1 MKQKKT
7 FHLSLRRTWQLM
19 TGGLSVVTLAAL
31 CWALCLSATLPDRYY
46 LAKGSRFSLG
56 DSSLIQTSSND
67 GYPLSVYSSTGN
79 TFRMDLKLL
88 GLINIKP
95 VSVQVVDRRVVALC
109 GTPFGI
115 KMVTDGVMVIGT
127 GAVTD
132 CNSRAVSP
140 AQTAGI
146 QEGDIIL
153 ALCGTPFGIKMV
165 TDGVMVIGTGAVT
178 DCNSRAVS
186 PAQTAGIQE
195 GDIILSIN
203 GEKISSK
210 KQLTKLV
217 ESSAGQPLSLVVR
230 RGEQLTSLHLSP
242 VRSSL
247 DNSYHLGLWV
257 RDSSAGIGTM
267 TFYDPNNGCFAGLGH
282 AICDVDTGQLMP
294 LSQGEIVEASIIGV
308 HAGKSGSPGQLQ
320 GAFVAN
326 RSIGSLYTNSY
337 NGVYGRLMNQPVDA
351 LIGVHAGKSGSPG
364 QLQGAFVANRSIGSL
379 YTNSYNGVYGRL
391 MNQPVDAQTI
401 PMAQCQEVRQGPVKI
416 LTTVSGQKPQLF
428 DACIEK
434 LSLSQDEPTKNMVL
448 RITDPDLL
456 ELSGGIVQG
465 MSGSPIIQDGMLV
478 GAVTH
483 QDEPTK
489 NMVLR
494 ITDPDLLELSGGIVQ
509 GMSGSPIIQ
518 DGMLVGAVTHV

>member
-95 VSVQVVDRRVVALC
+95 VSVQVVDRRV
-109 GTPFGI
+109 
-115 KMVTDGVMVIGT
+115 
-127 GAVTD
+127 
-132 CNSRAVSP
+132 
-140 AQTAGI
+140 
-146 QEGDIIL
+146 L

-165 TDGVMVIGTGAVT
+165 TDGVMVVGTGAVT

-294 LSQGEIVEASIIGV
+294 LSQGEIMEASI
-308 HAGKSGSPGQLQ
+308 S
-320 GAFVAN
+320 
-326 RSIGSLYTNSY
+326 
-337 NGVYGRLMNQPVDA
+337 
-351 LIGVHAGKSGSPG
+351 GVHAGKSGSPG

-483 QDEPTK
+483 VFVNDPTRGYGIFAE
-489 NMVLR
+489 NMDN
-494 ITDPDLLELSGGIVQ
+494 TLLTVAAASQ
-509 GMSGSPIIQ
+509 SRSTAP
-518 DGMLVGAVTHV
+518 AA

>member
-115 KMVTDGVMVIGT
+115 KMVTDGVMV
-127 GAVTD
+127 V
-132 CNSRAVSP
+132 
-140 AQTAGI
+140 
-146 QEGDIIL
+146 
-153 ALCGTPFGIKMV
+153 
-165 TDGVMVIGTGAVT
+165 GTGAVT

-308 HAGKSGSPGQLQ
+308 HAGKSGSP
-320 GAFVAN
+320 V
-326 RSIGSLYTNSY
+326 
-337 NGVYGRLMNQPVDA
+337 
-351 LIGVHAGKSGSPG
+351 

-434 LSLSQDEPTKNMVL
+434 ISLSQDEPTKNMVL

-483 QDEPTK
+483 VFVNDPTRGYGIFAE
-489 NMVLR
+489 NMDN
-494 ITDPDLLELSGGIVQ
+494 TLLTVAAASQ
-509 GMSGSPIIQ
+509 SRAAAP
-518 DGMLVGAVTHV
+518 AA

>member
-56 DSSLIQTSSND
+56 DSSPIQTSSND

-115 KMVTDGVMVIGT
+115 KMVTDGVMV
-127 GAVTD
+127 V
-132 CNSRAVSP
+132 
-140 AQTAGI
+140 
-146 QEGDIIL
+146 
-153 ALCGTPFGIKMV
+153 
-165 TDGVMVIGTGAVT
+165 GTGAVT

-351 LIGVHAGKSGSPG
+351 
-364 QLQGAFVANRSIGSL
+364 
-379 YTNSYNGVYGRL
+379 
-391 MNQPVDAQTI
+391 QTI

-434 LSLSQDEPTKNMVL
+434 LSLSQDEPTKNM
-448 RITDPDLL
+448 I
-456 ELSGGIVQG
+456 
-465 MSGSPIIQDGMLV
+465 
-478 GAVTH
+478 
-483 QDEPTK
+483 
-489 NMVLR
+489 LR

>member
-115 KMVTDGVMVIGT
+115 KMVTDGVMV
-127 GAVTD
+127 V
-132 CNSRAVSP
+132 
-140 AQTAGI
+140 
-146 QEGDIIL
+146 
-153 ALCGTPFGIKMV
+153 
-165 TDGVMVIGTGAVT
+165 GTGAVT

-351 LIGVHAGKSGSPG
+351 
-364 QLQGAFVANRSIGSL
+364 
-379 YTNSYNGVYGRL
+379 
-391 MNQPVDAQTI
+391 QTI

-434 LSLSQDEPTKNMVL
+434 ISLSQDEPTKNMVL

-483 QDEPTK
+483 VFVNDPTRGYGIFAE
-489 NMVLR
+489 NMDN
-494 ITDPDLLELSGGIVQ
+494 TLLTVAAASQ
-509 GMSGSPIIQ
+509 SRAAAP
-518 DGMLVGAVTHV
+518 AA

>member
-115 KMVTDGVMVIGT
+115 KMVTDGVMV
-127 GAVTD
+127 V
-132 CNSRAVSP
+132 
-140 AQTAGI
+140 
-146 QEGDIIL
+146 
-153 ALCGTPFGIKMV
+153 
-165 TDGVMVIGTGAVT
+165 GTGAVT

-351 LIGVHAGKSGSPG
+351 
-364 QLQGAFVANRSIGSL
+364 
-379 YTNSYNGVYGRL
+379 
-391 MNQPVDAQTI
+391 QTI

-483 QDEPTK
+483 
-489 NMVLR
+489 V
-494 ITDPDLLELSGGIVQ
+494 
-509 GMSGSPIIQ
+509 
-518 DGMLVGAVTHV
+518 

>member
-115 KMVTDGVMVIGT
+115 KMVTDGVMV
-127 GAVTD
+127 V
-132 CNSRAVSP
+132 
-140 AQTAGI
+140 
-146 QEGDIIL
+146 
-153 ALCGTPFGIKMV
+153 
-165 TDGVMVIGTGAVT
+165 GTGAVT

-308 HAGKSGSPGQLQ
+308 HAGKSGSPG
-320 GAFVAN
+320 
-326 RSIGSLYTNSY
+326 
-337 NGVYGRLMNQPVDA
+337 P
-351 LIGVHAGKSGSPG
+351 
-364 QLQGAFVANRSIGSL
+364 LQGAFVANRSIGSL

-483 QDEPTK
+483 VFVNDPTRGYGIFAE
-489 NMVLR
+489 NMDN
-494 ITDPDLLELSGGIVQ
+494 TLLTVAAASQ
-509 GMSGSPIIQ
+509 SRSTAP
-518 DGMLVGAVTHV
+518 AA

>member
-115 KMVTDGVMVIGT
+115 KMVTDGVMV
-127 GAVTD
+127 V
-132 CNSRAVSP
+132 
-140 AQTAGI
+140 
-146 QEGDIIL
+146 
-153 ALCGTPFGIKMV
+153 
-165 TDGVMVIGTGAVT
+165 GTGAVT

-217 ESSAGQPLSLVVR
+217 ESSAGQPLLLVVR

-351 LIGVHAGKSGSPG
+351 
-364 QLQGAFVANRSIGSL
+364 
-379 YTNSYNGVYGRL
+379 
-391 MNQPVDAQTI
+391 QTI

-434 LSLSQDEPTKNMVL
+434 LSLSQDEPTKNM
-448 RITDPDLL
+448 I
-456 ELSGGIVQG
+456 
-465 MSGSPIIQDGMLV
+465 
-478 GAVTH
+478 
-483 QDEPTK
+483 
-489 NMVLR
+489 LR

>member
-95 VSVQVVDRRVVALC
+95 VSVQVIDRRVVALC

-115 KMVTDGVMVIGT
+115 KMVTDGVMV
-127 GAVTD
+127 V
-132 CNSRAVSP
+132 
-140 AQTAGI
+140 
-146 QEGDIIL
+146 
-153 ALCGTPFGIKMV
+153 
-165 TDGVMVIGTGAVT
+165 GTGAVT

-351 LIGVHAGKSGSPG
+351 
-364 QLQGAFVANRSIGSL
+364 
-379 YTNSYNGVYGRL
+379 
-391 MNQPVDAQTI
+391 QTI

-483 QDEPTK
+483 VFVNDPTRGYGIFAE
-489 NMVLR
+489 NMDN
-494 ITDPDLLELSGGIVQ
+494 TLLTVAAASQ
-509 GMSGSPIIQ
+509 SRAAAP
-518 DGMLVGAVTHV
+518 AA

>member
-115 KMVTDGVMVIGT
+115 KMVTDGVMV
-127 GAVTD
+127 V
-132 CNSRAVSP
+132 
-140 AQTAGI
+140 
-146 QEGDIIL
+146 
-153 ALCGTPFGIKMV
+153 
-165 TDGVMVIGTGAVT
+165 GTGAVT

-351 LIGVHAGKSGSPG
+351 
-364 QLQGAFVANRSIGSL
+364 
-379 YTNSYNGVYGRL
+379 
-391 MNQPVDAQTI
+391 QTI
-401 PMAQCQEVRQGPVKI
+401 PMAQCQEVRQGPVQI

-483 QDEPTK
+483 VFVNDPTRGYGIFAE
-489 NMVLR
+489 NMDN
-494 ITDPDLLELSGGIVQ
+494 TLLTVAAASQ
-509 GMSGSPIIQ
+509 SRAAAP
-518 DGMLVGAVTHV
+518 AA

>member
-115 KMVTDGVMVIGT
+115 KMVTDGVMVVGT
-127 GAVTD
+127 GTVTD

-140 AQTAGI
+140 AQ
-146 QEGDIIL
+146 
-153 ALCGTPFGIKMV
+153 P
-165 TDGVMVIGTGAVT
+165 
-178 DCNSRAVS
+178 
-186 PAQTAGIQE
+186 AGIQE

-351 LIGVHAGKSGSPG
+351 
-364 QLQGAFVANRSIGSL
+364 R
-379 YTNSYNGVYGRL
+379 
-391 MNQPVDAQTI
+391 TI
-401 PMAQCQEVRQGPVKI
+401 PMAQCQEVRQGPVQI

-483 QDEPTK
+483 VFVNDPTRGYGIFAE
-489 NMVLR
+489 NMDN
-494 ITDPDLLELSGGIVQ
+494 TLLTVAAASQSLAAA
-509 GMSGSPIIQ
+509 P
-518 DGMLVGAVTHV
+518 AA

>member
-115 KMVTDGVMVIGT
+115 KMVTDGVMV
-127 GAVTD
+127 V
-132 CNSRAVSP
+132 
-140 AQTAGI
+140 
-146 QEGDIIL
+146 
-153 ALCGTPFGIKMV
+153 
-165 TDGVMVIGTGAVT
+165 GTGAVT

-257 RDSSAGIGTM
+257 RDSSAGIGTI

-337 NGVYGRLMNQPVDA
+337 NGVYGRL
-351 LIGVHAGKSGSPG
+351 LS
-364 QLQGAFVANRSIGSL
+364 
-379 YTNSYNGVYGRL
+379 
-391 MNQPVDAQTI
+391 QPVDAQTI

-483 QDEPTK
+483 
-489 NMVLR
+489 V
-494 ITDPDLLELSGGIVQ
+494 
-509 GMSGSPIIQ
+509 
-518 DGMLVGAVTHV
+518 

>member
-95 VSVQVVDRRVVALC
+95 VSVQVVDRRV
-109 GTPFGI
+109 
-115 KMVTDGVMVIGT
+115 
-127 GAVTD
+127 
-132 CNSRAVSP
+132 
-140 AQTAGI
+140 
-146 QEGDIIL
+146 L

-165 TDGVMVIGTGAVT
+165 TDGVMVVGTGAVT

-186 PAQTAGIQE
+186 PAQIAGIQE

-351 LIGVHAGKSGSPG
+351 
-364 QLQGAFVANRSIGSL
+364 
-379 YTNSYNGVYGRL
+379 
-391 MNQPVDAQTI
+391 QTI

-483 QDEPTK
+483 VFVNDPIRGYGIFAE
-489 NMVLR
+489 NMDN
-494 ITDPDLLELSGGIVQ
+494 TLLTVAAASQ
-509 GMSGSPIIQ
+509 SRAAAP
-518 DGMLVGAVTHV
+518 AA

>member
-1 MKQKKT
+1 MKQKIT

-115 KMVTDGVMVIGT
+115 KMVTDGVMV
-127 GAVTD
+127 V
-132 CNSRAVSP
+132 
-140 AQTAGI
+140 
-146 QEGDIIL
+146 
-153 ALCGTPFGIKMV
+153 
-165 TDGVMVIGTGAVT
+165 GTGAVT

-351 LIGVHAGKSGSPG
+351 
-364 QLQGAFVANRSIGSL
+364 
-379 YTNSYNGVYGRL
+379 
-391 MNQPVDAQTI
+391 QTI

-483 QDEPTK
+483 VFVNDPTRGYGIFAE
-489 NMVLR
+489 NMDN
-494 ITDPDLLELSGGIVQ
+494 TLLTVAAASQ
-509 GMSGSPIIQ
+509 SRAAAP
-518 DGMLVGAVTHV
+518 AA

>member
-115 KMVTDGVMVIGT
+115 KMVTDGVMV
-127 GAVTD
+127 V
-132 CNSRAVSP
+132 
-140 AQTAGI
+140 
-146 QEGDIIL
+146 
-153 ALCGTPFGIKMV
+153 
-165 TDGVMVIGTGAVT
+165 GTGAVT

-282 AICDVDTGQLMP
+282 AICDVDTGQLML
-294 LSQGEIVEASIIGV
+294 LSQGEIVEASI
-308 HAGKSGSPGQLQ
+308 
-320 GAFVAN
+320 
-326 RSIGSLYTNSY
+326 
-337 NGVYGRLMNQPVDA
+337 
-351 LIGVHAGKSGSPG
+351 IGVHAGKSGSPG

-483 QDEPTK
+483 VFVNDPTRGYGIFAE
-489 NMVLR
+489 NMDN
-494 ITDPDLLELSGGIVQ
+494 TLLTVAAASQ
-509 GMSGSPIIQ
+509 SRAAAP
-518 DGMLVGAVTHV
+518 AA

>member
-115 KMVTDGVMVIGT
+115 KMVTDGVMVVGT

-146 QEGDIIL
+146 QEGDII
-153 ALCGTPFGIKMV
+153 I
-165 TDGVMVIGTGAVT
+165 
-178 DCNSRAVS
+178 
-186 PAQTAGIQE
+186 
-195 GDIILSIN
+195 SIN

-337 NGVYGRLMNQPVDA
+337 NGVYGRL
-351 LIGVHAGKSGSPG
+351 LS
-364 QLQGAFVANRSIGSL
+364 
-379 YTNSYNGVYGRL
+379 
-391 MNQPVDAQTI
+391 QPVDAQTI

-483 QDEPTK
+483 
-489 NMVLR
+489 V
-494 ITDPDLLELSGGIVQ
+494 
-509 GMSGSPIIQ
+509 
-518 DGMLVGAVTHV
+518 

>member
-56 DSSLIQTSSND
+56 DSSLIQTNSND

-115 KMVTDGVMVIGT
+115 KMVTDGVMV
-127 GAVTD
+127 V
-132 CNSRAVSP
+132 
-140 AQTAGI
+140 
-146 QEGDIIL
+146 
-153 ALCGTPFGIKMV
+153 
-165 TDGVMVIGTGAVT
+165 GTGAVT

-337 NGVYGRLMNQPVDA
+337 NGVYGRL
-351 LIGVHAGKSGSPG
+351 LS
-364 QLQGAFVANRSIGSL
+364 
-379 YTNSYNGVYGRL
+379 
-391 MNQPVDAQTI
+391 QPVDAQTI

-483 QDEPTK
+483 VFVNDPTRGYGIFAE
-489 NMVLR
+489 NMDN
-494 ITDPDLLELSGGIVQ
+494 TLLTVAAASQ
-509 GMSGSPIIQ
+509 SRAAAP
-518 DGMLVGAVTHV
+518 AA

>member
-1 MKQKKT
+1 
-7 FHLSLRRTWQLM
+7 M

-115 KMVTDGVMVIGT
+115 KMVTDGVMV
-127 GAVTD
+127 V
-132 CNSRAVSP
+132 
-140 AQTAGI
+140 
-146 QEGDIIL
+146 
-153 ALCGTPFGIKMV
+153 
-165 TDGVMVIGTGAVT
+165 GTGAVT

-351 LIGVHAGKSGSPG
+351 
-364 QLQGAFVANRSIGSL
+364 
-379 YTNSYNGVYGRL
+379 
-391 MNQPVDAQTI
+391 QTI

-483 QDEPTK
+483 VFVNDPTRGYGIFAE
-489 NMVLR
+489 NMDN
-494 ITDPDLLELSGGIVQ
+494 TLLTVAAASQ
-509 GMSGSPIIQ
+509 SRAAAP
-518 DGMLVGAVTHV
+518 AA

>member
-115 KMVTDGVMVIGT
+115 KMVTDGVMV
-127 GAVTD
+127 V
-132 CNSRAVSP
+132 
-140 AQTAGI
+140 
-146 QEGDIIL
+146 
-153 ALCGTPFGIKMV
+153 
-165 TDGVMVIGTGAVT
+165 GTGAVT

-351 LIGVHAGKSGSPG
+351 
-364 QLQGAFVANRSIGSL
+364 
-379 YTNSYNGVYGRL
+379 
-391 MNQPVDAQTI
+391 QTI

-434 LSLSQDEPTKNMVL
+434 LSLSQDEPTKNM
-448 RITDPDLL
+448 I
-456 ELSGGIVQG
+456 
-465 MSGSPIIQDGMLV
+465 
-478 GAVTH
+478 
-483 QDEPTK
+483 
-489 NMVLR
+489 LR

-518 DGMLVGAVTHV
+518 DGMLVGAVTHVFVNEPTRGYGIFAENMDNTLLTVAAASQSRAAAPAA

>member
-56 DSSLIQTSSND
+56 DSSLIQTNSND

-115 KMVTDGVMVIGT
+115 KMVTDGVMV
-127 GAVTD
+127 V
-132 CNSRAVSP
+132 
-140 AQTAGI
+140 
-146 QEGDIIL
+146 
-153 ALCGTPFGIKMV
+153 
-165 TDGVMVIGTGAVT
+165 GTGAVT

-351 LIGVHAGKSGSPG
+351 
-364 QLQGAFVANRSIGSL
+364 
-379 YTNSYNGVYGRL
+379 
-391 MNQPVDAQTI
+391 QTI

-434 LSLSQDEPTKNMVL
+434 ISLSQDEPTKNMVL

-483 QDEPTK
+483 VFVNDPTRGYGIFAE
-489 NMVLR
+489 NMDN
-494 ITDPDLLELSGGIVQ
+494 TLLTVAAASQ
-509 GMSGSPIIQ
+509 SRAAAP
-518 DGMLVGAVTHV
+518 AA

>member
-56 DSSLIQTSSND
+56 DSSLIQTNSND

-115 KMVTDGVMVIGT
+115 KMVTDGVMV
-127 GAVTD
+127 V
-132 CNSRAVSP
+132 
-140 AQTAGI
+140 
-146 QEGDIIL
+146 
-153 ALCGTPFGIKMV
+153 
-165 TDGVMVIGTGAVT
+165 GTGAVT

-351 LIGVHAGKSGSPG
+351 
-364 QLQGAFVANRSIGSL
+364 
-379 YTNSYNGVYGRL
+379 
-391 MNQPVDAQTI
+391 QTI

-434 LSLSQDEPTKNMVL
+434 LSLSQDEPTKNM
-448 RITDPDLL
+448 I
-456 ELSGGIVQG
+456 
-465 MSGSPIIQDGMLV
+465 
-478 GAVTH
+478 
-483 QDEPTK
+483 
-489 NMVLR
+489 LR

>member
-115 KMVTDGVMVIGT
+115 KMVTDGVMVVGT
-127 GAVTD
+127 GAITD

-140 AQTAGI
+140 AQI
-146 QEGDIIL
+146 
-153 ALCGTPFGIKMV
+153 
-165 TDGVMVIGTGAVT
+165 
-178 DCNSRAVS
+178 
-186 PAQTAGIQE
+186 AGIQE

-320 GAFVAN
+320 G
-326 RSIGSLYTNSY
+326 
-337 NGVYGRLMNQPVDA
+337 
-351 LIGVHAGKSGSPG
+351 
-364 QLQGAFVANRSIGSL
+364 SL

-401 PMAQCQEVRQGPVKI
+401 PMAQCQEVRQGPVQI

-483 QDEPTK
+483 VFVNDPTRGYGIFAE
-489 NMVLR
+489 NMDN
-494 ITDPDLLELSGGIVQ
+494 TLLTVAAASQSLAAA
-509 GMSGSPIIQ
+509 P
-518 DGMLVGAVTHV
+518 AA

>member
-7 FHLSLRRTWQLM
+7 FHLSLRRAWQLM

-56 DSSLIQTSSND
+56 DSSLIQASSND

-95 VSVQVVDRRVVALC
+95 VNVQVVDRRVVALC

-115 KMVTDGVMVIGT
+115 KMVTDGVMV
-127 GAVTD
+127 V
-132 CNSRAVSP
+132 
-140 AQTAGI
+140 
-146 QEGDIIL
+146 
-153 ALCGTPFGIKMV
+153 
-165 TDGVMVIGTGAVT
+165 GTGAVT

-267 TFYDPNNGCFAGLGH
+267 TFYDPSNGCFAGLGH

-337 NGVYGRLMNQPVDA
+337 NGVYG
-351 LIGVHAGKSGSPG
+351 
-364 QLQGAFVANRSIGSL
+364 QLL
-379 YTNSYNGVYGRL
+379 
-391 MNQPVDAQTI
+391 NQPVDAQTI
-401 PMAQCQEVRQGPVKI
+401 PMAQCQEVRQGPVQI

-483 QDEPTK
+483 VFVNDPTRGYGIFAE
-489 NMVLR
+489 NMDN
-494 ITDPDLLELSGGIVQ
+494 TLLTVAAASQ
-509 GMSGSPIIQ
+509 SRAAAP
-518 DGMLVGAVTHV
+518 AA

>member
-115 KMVTDGVMVIGT
+115 KMVTDGVMVVGT
-127 GAVTD
+127 GAITD

-140 AQTAGI
+140 AQI
-146 QEGDIIL
+146 
-153 ALCGTPFGIKMV
+153 
-165 TDGVMVIGTGAVT
+165 
-178 DCNSRAVS
+178 
-186 PAQTAGIQE
+186 AGIQE

-351 LIGVHAGKSGSPG
+351 
-364 QLQGAFVANRSIGSL
+364 
-379 YTNSYNGVYGRL
+379 
-391 MNQPVDAQTI
+391 QTI

-465 MSGSPIIQDGMLV
+465 MGVIDNRDNTKKPVNNRFS
-478 GAVTH
+478 AVTLKL
-483 QDEPTK
+483 T
-489 NMVLR
+489 M
-494 ITDPDLLELSGGIVQ
+494 I
-509 GMSGSPIIQ
+509 
-518 DGMLVGAVTHV
+518 

>member
-115 KMVTDGVMVIGT
+115 KMVTDGVMV
-127 GAVTD
+127 V
-132 CNSRAVSP
+132 
-140 AQTAGI
+140 
-146 QEGDIIL
+146 
-153 ALCGTPFGIKMV
+153 
-165 TDGVMVIGTGAVT
+165 GTGAVT

-282 AICDVDTGQLMP
+282 AICDVDTGQLMS

-337 NGVYGRLMNQPVDA
+337 NGVYGRL
-351 LIGVHAGKSGSPG
+351 LS
-364 QLQGAFVANRSIGSL
+364 
-379 YTNSYNGVYGRL
+379 
-391 MNQPVDAQTI
+391 QPVDAQTI

-483 QDEPTK
+483 
-489 NMVLR
+489 V
-494 ITDPDLLELSGGIVQ
+494 
-509 GMSGSPIIQ
+509 
-518 DGMLVGAVTHV
+518 

>member
-46 LAKGSRFSLG
+46 LAKGSSFSLG
-56 DSSLIQTSSND
+56 DSSLIQTNSND

-79 TFRMDLKLL
+79 TFLMDLKLL

-115 KMVTDGVMVIGT
+115 KMVTDGVMV
-127 GAVTD
+127 V
-132 CNSRAVSP
+132 
-140 AQTAGI
+140 
-146 QEGDIIL
+146 
-153 ALCGTPFGIKMV
+153 
-165 TDGVMVIGTGAVT
+165 GTGAVT

-337 NGVYGRLMNQPVDA
+337 NGVYGRL
-351 LIGVHAGKSGSPG
+351 LS
-364 QLQGAFVANRSIGSL
+364 
-379 YTNSYNGVYGRL
+379 
-391 MNQPVDAQTI
+391 QPVDAQTI

-483 QDEPTK
+483 VFVNDPTRGYGIFAE
-489 NMVLR
+489 NMDN
-494 ITDPDLLELSGGIVQ
+494 TLLTVAAASQ
-509 GMSGSPIIQ
+509 SRAAAP
-518 DGMLVGAVTHV
+518 AA

>member
-1 MKQKKT
+1 MIIHIIEHFCQKHKKIDQSEKELKICLKCKFLPAQPRSKFLPYTISCDILLLVANSKKELLAFHFHQNKKTVRDRNLKQKKT

-115 KMVTDGVMVIGT
+115 KMVTDGVMV
-127 GAVTD
+127 V
-132 CNSRAVSP
+132 
-140 AQTAGI
+140 
-146 QEGDIIL
+146 
-153 ALCGTPFGIKMV
+153 
-165 TDGVMVIGTGAVT
+165 GTGAVT

-351 LIGVHAGKSGSPG
+351 
-364 QLQGAFVANRSIGSL
+364 
-379 YTNSYNGVYGRL
+379 
-391 MNQPVDAQTI
+391 QTI

-434 LSLSQDEPTKNMVL
+434 LSLSQDEPTKNM
-448 RITDPDLL
+448 I
-456 ELSGGIVQG
+456 
-465 MSGSPIIQDGMLV
+465 
-478 GAVTH
+478 
-483 QDEPTK
+483 
-489 NMVLR
+489 LR

>member
-115 KMVTDGVMVIGT
+115 KMVTDGVMV
-127 GAVTD
+127 V
-132 CNSRAVSP
+132 
-140 AQTAGI
+140 
-146 QEGDIIL
+146 
-153 ALCGTPFGIKMV
+153 
-165 TDGVMVIGTGAVT
+165 GTGAVT

-308 HAGKSGSPGQLQ
+308 HAGKSGNPGQLQ

-337 NGVYGRLMNQPVDA
+337 NGVYGRL
-351 LIGVHAGKSGSPG
+351 LS
-364 QLQGAFVANRSIGSL
+364 
-379 YTNSYNGVYGRL
+379 
-391 MNQPVDAQTI
+391 QPVDAQTI

-483 QDEPTK
+483 VFVNDPTRGYGIFAE
-489 NMVLR
+489 NMDN
-494 ITDPDLLELSGGIVQ
+494 TLLTVAAASQ
-509 GMSGSPIIQ
+509 SRAAAP
-518 DGMLVGAVTHV
+518 AA

>member
-115 KMVTDGVMVIGT
+115 KMVTDGVMV
-127 GAVTD
+127 V
-132 CNSRAVSP
+132 
-140 AQTAGI
+140 
-146 QEGDIIL
+146 
-153 ALCGTPFGIKMV
+153 
-165 TDGVMVIGTGAVT
+165 GTGAVT

-267 TFYDPNNGCFAGLGH
+267 TFYDPNNGCFAGL
-282 AICDVDTGQLMP
+282 
-294 LSQGEIVEASIIGV
+294 
-308 HAGKSGSPGQLQ
+308 
-320 GAFVAN
+320 
-326 RSIGSLYTNSY
+326 
-337 NGVYGRLMNQPVDA
+337 
-351 LIGVHAGKSGSPG
+351 
-364 QLQGAFVANRSIGSL
+364 
-379 YTNSYNGVYGRL
+379 
-391 MNQPVDAQTI
+391 
-401 PMAQCQEVRQGPVKI
+401 
-416 LTTVSGQKPQLF
+416 
-428 DACIEK
+428 
-434 LSLSQDEPTKNMVL
+434 
-448 RITDPDLL
+448 
-456 ELSGGIVQG
+456 
-465 MSGSPIIQDGMLV
+465 
-478 GAVTH
+478 
-483 QDEPTK
+483 
-489 NMVLR
+489 
-494 ITDPDLLELSGGIVQ
+494 
-509 GMSGSPIIQ
+509 
-518 DGMLVGAVTHV
+518 

>member
-88 GLINIKP
+88 GFINIKP

-115 KMVTDGVMVIGT
+115 KMVTDGVMV
-127 GAVTD
+127 V
-132 CNSRAVSP
+132 
-140 AQTAGI
+140 
-146 QEGDIIL
+146 
-153 ALCGTPFGIKMV
+153 
-165 TDGVMVIGTGAVT
+165 GTGAVT

-337 NGVYGRLMNQPVDA
+337 NGVYGRL
-351 LIGVHAGKSGSPG
+351 LG
-364 QLQGAFVANRSIGSL
+364 
-379 YTNSYNGVYGRL
+379 
-391 MNQPVDAQTI
+391 QPVDAQTI

-483 QDEPTK
+483 
-489 NMVLR
+489 V
-494 ITDPDLLELSGGIVQ
+494 
-509 GMSGSPIIQ
+509 
-518 DGMLVGAVTHV
+518 

>member
-115 KMVTDGVMVIGT
+115 KMVTDGVMV
-127 GAVTD
+127 V
-132 CNSRAVSP
+132 
-140 AQTAGI
+140 
-146 QEGDIIL
+146 
-153 ALCGTPFGIKMV
+153 
-165 TDGVMVIGTGAVT
+165 GTGAVT

-351 LIGVHAGKSGSPG
+351 
-364 QLQGAFVANRSIGSL
+364 R
-379 YTNSYNGVYGRL
+379 
-391 MNQPVDAQTI
+391 TI

-483 QDEPTK
+483 VFVNDPTRGYGIFAE
-489 NMVLR
+489 NMDN
-494 ITDPDLLELSGGIVQ
+494 TLLTVAAASQ
-509 GMSGSPIIQ
+509 SRSTAP
-518 DGMLVGAVTHV
+518 AA

>member
-115 KMVTDGVMVIGT
+115 KMVTDGVMV
-127 GAVTD
+127 V
-132 CNSRAVSP
+132 
-140 AQTAGI
+140 
-146 QEGDIIL
+146 
-153 ALCGTPFGIKMV
+153 
-165 TDGVMVIGTGAVT
+165 GTGAVT

-217 ESSAGQPLSLVVR
+217 ESSAGQ
-230 RGEQLTSLHLSP
+230 HLSP

-282 AICDVDTGQLMP
+282 AICDVDTGQLIP

-337 NGVYGRLMNQPVDA
+337 NGVYGRL
-351 LIGVHAGKSGSPG
+351 LS
-364 QLQGAFVANRSIGSL
+364 
-379 YTNSYNGVYGRL
+379 
-391 MNQPVDAQTI
+391 QPVDAQTI

-483 QDEPTK
+483 
-489 NMVLR
+489 V
-494 ITDPDLLELSGGIVQ
+494 
-509 GMSGSPIIQ
+509 
-518 DGMLVGAVTHV
+518 

>member
-115 KMVTDGVMVIGT
+115 KMVTDGVMV
-127 GAVTD
+127 V
-132 CNSRAVSP
+132 
-140 AQTAGI
+140 
-146 QEGDIIL
+146 
-153 ALCGTPFGIKMV
+153 
-165 TDGVMVIGTGAVT
+165 GTGAVT

-294 LSQGEIVEASIIGV
+294 LSHGEIGEASIIGV

-337 NGVYGRLMNQPVDA
+337 NGVYGRL
-351 LIGVHAGKSGSPG
+351 LS
-364 QLQGAFVANRSIGSL
+364 
-379 YTNSYNGVYGRL
+379 
-391 MNQPVDAQTI
+391 QPVDAQTI

-483 QDEPTK
+483 
-489 NMVLR
+489 V
-494 ITDPDLLELSGGIVQ
+494 
-509 GMSGSPIIQ
+509 
-518 DGMLVGAVTHV
+518 

>member
-95 VSVQVVDRRVVALC
+95 VSVQVVDRRV
-109 GTPFGI
+109 
-115 KMVTDGVMVIGT
+115 
-127 GAVTD
+127 
-132 CNSRAVSP
+132 
-140 AQTAGI
+140 
-146 QEGDIIL
+146 L

-165 TDGVMVIGTGAVT
+165 TDGVMVVGTGAVT

-351 LIGVHAGKSGSPG
+351 
-364 QLQGAFVANRSIGSL
+364 
-379 YTNSYNGVYGRL
+379 
-391 MNQPVDAQTI
+391 QTI

-465 MSGSPIIQDGMLV
+465 MGVIDNRDNTKKPVNNRFS
-478 GAVTH
+478 AVTLKL
-483 QDEPTK
+483 T
-489 NMVLR
+489 M
-494 ITDPDLLELSGGIVQ
+494 I
-509 GMSGSPIIQ
+509 
-518 DGMLVGAVTHV
+518 

>member
-19 TGGLSVVTLAAL
+19 TGGLSMVTLAAL

-115 KMVTDGVMVIGT
+115 KMVTDGVMV
-127 GAVTD
+127 V
-132 CNSRAVSP
+132 
-140 AQTAGI
+140 
-146 QEGDIIL
+146 
-153 ALCGTPFGIKMV
+153 
-165 TDGVMVIGTGAVT
+165 GTGAVT

-308 HAGKSGSPGQLQ
+308 H
-320 GAFVAN
+320 V
-326 RSIGSLYTNSY
+326 
-337 NGVYGRLMNQPVDA
+337 
-351 LIGVHAGKSGSPG
+351 GKSGSPG

-483 QDEPTK
+483 VFVNDPTRGYGIFAE
-489 NMVLR
+489 NMDN
-494 ITDPDLLELSGGIVQ
+494 TLLTVAAASQ
-509 GMSGSPIIQ
+509 SRAAAP
-518 DGMLVGAVTHV
+518 AA

>member
-115 KMVTDGVMVIGT
+115 KMVTDGVMV
-127 GAVTD
+127 V
-132 CNSRAVSP
+132 
-140 AQTAGI
+140 
-146 QEGDIIL
+146 
-153 ALCGTPFGIKMV
+153 
-165 TDGVMVIGTGAVT
+165 GTGAVT

-257 RDSSAGIGTM
+257 RDSSAGLGTM

-351 LIGVHAGKSGSPG
+351 
-364 QLQGAFVANRSIGSL
+364 
-379 YTNSYNGVYGRL
+379 
-391 MNQPVDAQTI
+391 QTI

-434 LSLSQDEPTKNMVL
+434 ISLSQDEPTKNMVL

-483 QDEPTK
+483 VFVNDPTRGYGIFAE
-489 NMVLR
+489 NMDN
-494 ITDPDLLELSGGIVQ
+494 TLLTVAAASQ
-509 GMSGSPIIQ
+509 SRAAAP
-518 DGMLVGAVTHV
+518 AA

>member
-46 LAKGSRFSLG
+46 LATGSRFSLG

-115 KMVTDGVMVIGT
+115 KMVTDGVMVVGT

-132 CNSRAVSP
+132 C
-140 AQTAGI
+140 T
-146 QEGDIIL
+146 
-153 ALCGTPFGIKMV
+153 
-165 TDGVMVIGTGAVT
+165 
-178 DCNSRAVS
+178 SRAVS

-337 NGVYGRLMNQPVDA
+337 NGVYGRL
-351 LIGVHAGKSGSPG
+351 LS
-364 QLQGAFVANRSIGSL
+364 
-379 YTNSYNGVYGRL
+379 
-391 MNQPVDAQTI
+391 QPVDAQTI

-483 QDEPTK
+483 
-489 NMVLR
+489 V
-494 ITDPDLLELSGGIVQ
+494 
-509 GMSGSPIIQ
+509 
-518 DGMLVGAVTHV
+518 

>member
-95 VSVQVVDRRVVALC
+95 VSVQVVDRRV
-109 GTPFGI
+109 
-115 KMVTDGVMVIGT
+115 
-127 GAVTD
+127 
-132 CNSRAVSP
+132 
-140 AQTAGI
+140 
-146 QEGDIIL
+146 L

-165 TDGVMVIGTGAVT
+165 TDGVMVVGTGAVT

-351 LIGVHAGKSGSPG
+351 
-364 QLQGAFVANRSIGSL
+364 
-379 YTNSYNGVYGRL
+379 
-391 MNQPVDAQTI
+391 QTI

-434 LSLSQDEPTKNMVL
+434 ISLSQDEPTKNMVL

-483 QDEPTK
+483 
-489 NMVLR
+489 V
-494 ITDPDLLELSGGIVQ
+494 
-509 GMSGSPIIQ
+509 
-518 DGMLVGAVTHV
+518 